1 MLGSTPLGSHCRIY
15 GITWN
20 NSSTENS
27 RAGRSLCSARAEQTG
42 RVDIS
47 CAQRNVPNTNA
58 SLLVFAC
65 QLSIAVCR
73 KGSIWFSCS
82 VACAGPDFRRPSSL
96 WPRSSVRLVL
106 ARGTYQPRCVNEV
119 LYSNLDR
126 TQCVTRT
133 DARLAGATA
142 TAGNLRQ
149 REKRDESGFLH
160 LPTRVPVRPSTTSF
174 TSGCSSASEF
184 KHPLPPSARQSRRHA
199 AASVRYLPRG
209 GGQHIG
215 AAGSF
220 PPQPPR
226 GESCMLSVRQRHL
239 EQDRHSPRDDP
250 AAKAAELAQRLA
262 ASNEW
267 VKRQAFNSTGELLC
281 TFELVSSLSSVSCL
295 RGSAPERE
303 NVDLGSGGGC

>member
-1 MLGSTPLGSHCRIY
+1 MCPTRMRHCSCLRVSFPLPCA
-15 GITWN
+15 
-20 NSSTENS
+20 E
-27 RAGRSLCSARAEQTG
+27 RAQ
-42 RVDIS
+42 
-47 CAQRNVPNTNA
+47 
-58 SLLVFAC
+58 F
-65 QLSIAVCR
+65 
-73 KGSIWFSCS
+73 CS
-82 VACAGPDFRRPSSL
+82 VAQSHAQARTSDGPAACGLGARSDSFSPEGRISQDALMKCCTATWTEPSVSL
-96 WPRSSVRLVL
+96 APMRDI
-106 ARGTYQPRCVNEV
+106 A
-119 LYSNLDR
+119 D
-126 TQCVTRT
+126 
-133 DARLAGATA
+133 ATA

-149 REKRDESGFLH
+149 REKRDESGFLR
-160 LPTRVPVRPSTTSF
+160 LPTRVPVRPSTTSL

-267 VKRQAFNSTGELLC
+267 VKRQAFNSTGEL
-281 TFELVSSLSSVSCL
+281 
-295 RGSAPERE
+295 
-303 NVDLGSGGGC
+303 